1 MVFLVKKTV
10 IFFDE
15 ENYLVYI
22 GAFLFKCKGNKYL
35 KQKEYMKELVK
46 QYWNVYH
53 KTPNSLKDA
62 DKIQIMENVFGINN
76 IDIV

>member
-1 MVFLVKKTV
+1 
-10 IFFDE
+10 
-15 ENYLVYI
+15 
-22 GAFLFKCKGNKYL
+22 
-35 KQKEYMKELVK
+35 MKELVK